1 MPQVVRALRLRTTE
15 RVFSGQTLI
24 LSLHLFYFHTVLESQ
39 IQLGPGNRGD
49 DPRFLLLG
57 LYHHP
62 DSGRLHRFPAGSQQ
76 VTRRAGRGLREVGTC
91 TLRGAAEAVGRGDSP
106 AGVQNSWTRS
116 PSPLEPTLGAG
127 TWCLLTE

>member
-1 MPQVVRALRLRTTE
+1 MQKVPQVVRALRLRTTE

-76 VTRRAGRGLREVGTC
+76 VTRRAGRGLREVGPVPSEGQRR
-91 TLRGAAEAVGRGDSP
+91 LWAGATAPQGCKTPG
-106 AGVQNSWTRS
+106 
-116 PSPLEPTLGAG
+116 LG
-127 TWCLLTE
+127 LLVP